1 MGIQVDTFYGR
12 YSRVIKGIKAGGRM
26 FYPESAIDAE
36 LARRAVGGPG
46 MRRSTTSKEIGAVRV
61 TEILP
66 DSKTYSGETSAAAFE
81 LFMVGKTLCNVVVEL
96 KLTIEVAEHL
106 WDKYQKHARAFL
118 VDTKSTIRLRAIL
131 EDWRE
136 ETPTGV
142 GLVDAIVRLQQ
153 KMVRE
158 IQAATAPGDQLS
170 EEEAARIEREAAQ
183 ADPDEVPPAKSEGAK
198 AA

>member
-1 MGIQVDTFYGR
+1 MT
-12 YSRVIKGIKAGGRM
+12 
-26 FYPESAIDAE
+26 
-36 LARRAVGGPG
+36 
-46 MRRSTTSKEIGAVRV
+46 
-61 TEILP
+61 
-66 DSKTYSGETSAAAFE
+66 
-81 LFMVGKTLCNVVVEL
+81 GKPFCNVVVEL

-118 VDTKSTIRLRAIL
+118 VDTKSAARLRAVL

-136 ETPTGV
+136 EIPTGA
-142 GLVDAIVRLQQ
+142 GLVDAITRLQQ

-158 IQAATAPGDQLS
+158 IQAATAPGEQLT

-183 ADPDEVPPAKSEGAK
+183 DDPEPEKPQAKSEGAK